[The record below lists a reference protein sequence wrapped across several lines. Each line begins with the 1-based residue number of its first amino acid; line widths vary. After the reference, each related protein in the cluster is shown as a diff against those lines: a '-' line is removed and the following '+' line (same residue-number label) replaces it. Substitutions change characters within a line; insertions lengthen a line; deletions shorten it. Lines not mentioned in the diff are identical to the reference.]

1 MLNVHDINKL
11 AVGPSRVVYA
21 PTSVAVP
28 KKLHEIVELINEAGV
43 YKLADDWIDFGAAP
57 EGDGAGYSRGFET
70 ESLGIEQATGAIFTD
85 ITDVNRSISL
95 NIAEIDPVNM
105 KIVEGTSIATETI
118 AKAKGSS
125 AQERVPIGSVTEF
138 DQYRVAILFQR
149 KKQSGVVK
157 EPDGTERG
165 RLGAVVLNRCQI
177 SADDAEIEV
186 TKGSLLSAALTLE
199 GFPEPGEPG
208 EKAYGGWIF
217 ESAGTIEAP
226 E

>member
-1 MLNVHDINKL
+1 MPSVYDITKL
-11 AVGPSRVVYA
+11 GVGPARVLYA
-21 PTSVAVP
+21 PVSESVP
-28 KKLHEIVELINEAGV
+28 KKLHDIVELINEDGF
-43 YKLADDWIDFGAAP
+43 YKPVGDWVDFGAAP
-57 EGDGAGYSRGFET
+57 EGDGASYSRGFET
-70 ESLGIEQATGAIFTD
+70 ESLGIEQSSGAIFTD

-95 NIAEIDPVNM
+95 NVAEIDPVNM

-138 DQYRVAILFQR
+138 DQYRIVLIAQR

-157 EPDGTERG
+157 EPDNTERG
-165 RLGAVVLNRCQI
+165 RLVAVVLNRCQI
-177 SADDAEIEV
+177 SADDSEIEV
-186 TKGSLLSAALTLE
+186 SKGNLMSAPLTLE

-208 EKAYGGWIF
+208 EKAFGGWIF

-226 E
+226 